1 MPVVEYKCPNCGSGM
16 NFDSASGML
25 SCPSCGRQDK
35 IDDSSDPL
43 LVQTFEEGE
52 AVEYHCN
59 SCGAD
64 IITEPETSATT
75 CSFCGSAVVLA
86 DRLSGQLAP
95 SKVIPF
101 AISKQQ
107 AEQAFR
113 KWCRGGL
120 LTPRGFMTANRI
132 KGITGIY
139 VPFWL
144 YELNNEIEVQGH
156 GTKVRTYTRGEY
168 RYTETQHYEVY
179 RKIRLN
185 YNKVP
190 VDASEKMSDEL
201 MDRLEPF
208 PYGQLKTFNSPYL
221 AGYIAEKY
229 SYDDKQLFP
238 RVKDKIAPFINSYI
252 QSTVGGYATVTYSRK
267 DIDTRLRHAD
277 YALLPV
283 WMVYYD
289 YNKKGYTFAMNGQT
303 GKVVG
308 KPPISMGKVAAWFG
322 GVSVVTLLAL
332 KTVSWAMGG
341 GFL

>member
-1 MPVVEYKCPNCGSGM
+1 M